1 MGGSAGGRARH
12 VSDPPEVVVYD
23 ATPDETEAAE
33 HLARQ
38 LEMAGIASPLIISSI
53 FGRGLTGRI
62 KGIEEPEAPAAD
74 ADQHWAADLGSRA
87 RRAGA
92 DAVVAIGG
100 GRCIDVGKLAAVRA
114 GVTVVAVPTQLSHDG
129 ICSPVAV
136 VPNEEGKAESVG
148 AIAPRLVFVSIPTL
162 TAAPV
167 ASVRAGLGDLMANPL
182 ALRDWALAAERGL
195 EVVDQR
201 AWDLSVESFQLVK
214 RHLDADP
221 QDAAKDPA
229 FLHELADALVL
240 SGMAMT
246 HVGTSRPASGGEHE
260 ISHALDELYRGRAL
274 HGAQVAFGCVFSV
287 ALYEEDTEAFRAQ
300 LERIGLPQH
309 PAQLGLDF
317 EETVRVLLA
326 APDTRP
332 GRFTILEDADLDED
346 RARQLV
352 RRIWPDLARS

>member
-1 MGGSAGGRARH
+1 MI
-12 VSDPPEVVVYD
+12 DPPEVVVYD
-23 ATPDETEAAE
+23 ATPDEGAAAE
-33 HLARQ
+33 HLALQ
-38 LEMAGIASPLIISSI
+38 LEMAGITSPLIISSVY
-53 FGRGLTGRI
+53 GRGLAQRI
-62 KGIEEPEAPAAD
+62 KGINEPEAPAENAN
-74 ADQHWAADLGSRA
+74 QHWAAELGSRA
-87 RRAGA
+87 KRAGA

-136 VPNEEGKAESVG
+136 VPNEKAKAESVG
-148 AIAPRLVFVSIPTL
+148 AIPPRLVFVSIPTL

-167 ASVRAGLGDLMANPL
+167 ASVRAGLGDLLANPF

-195 EVVDQR
+195 EIVDQR
-201 AWDLSVESFQLVK
+201 AWDLSVESFQLIK

-221 QDAAKDPA
+221 ESAARDPI

-240 SGMAMT
+240 SGLAMT
-246 HVGTSRPASGGEHE
+246 YVGTSRPASGGEHE
-260 ISHALDELYRGRAL
+260 ISHALDEIYRGRAL

-287 ALYEEDTEAFRAQ
+287 ALYDEDTNAFRAQ
-300 LERIGLPQH
+300 LERIRLPNH

-317 EETVRVLLA
+317 DETVRVLLT

-332 GRFTILEDADLDED
+332 GRFTILEEADLDEE
-346 RARQLV
+346 RARALV
-352 RRIWPDLARS
+352 RRIWPDLEGS